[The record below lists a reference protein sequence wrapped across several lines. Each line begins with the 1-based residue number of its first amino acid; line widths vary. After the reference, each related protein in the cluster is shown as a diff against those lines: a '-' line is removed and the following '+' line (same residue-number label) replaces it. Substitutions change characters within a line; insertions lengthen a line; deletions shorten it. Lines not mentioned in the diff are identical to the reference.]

1 MEERTVVKHGVEW
14 KPCGE
19 KEFITRFGGVP
30 TASISYEGYDTTP
43 FVASWPHF
51 EGKPL
56 PFFAQIVLNK
66 DQAAYVFLDD
76 TVEGSWQAEDGANAV
91 LVSPIGT
98 PVDWVEY
105 KPLESDMGPL
115 YSEKAYTPLSNL
127 DEPVWLQ
134 GDETPDGY
142 TFRLQVPSQIDTD
155 GNVNI
160 GDGYGDAY
168 IFISDSDSSGRV
180 LWQS

>member
-1 MEERTVVKHGVEW
+1 MKKQAIVKHGVRW
-14 KPCGE
+14 APCNAD
-19 KEFITRFGGVP
+19 KFITRFGGVP
-30 TASISYEGYDTTP
+30 SGNTTMGADAI
-43 FVASWPHF
+43 VNAWPHF
-51 EGKPL
+51 NGNPL
-56 PFFAQIVLNK
+56 PFFAQIVLND

-76 TVEGSWQAEDGANAV
+76 TVEGSWQAEGGANAV

-115 YSEKAYTPLSNL
+115 YSEKAYTPLSDL